1 MYKCSEQTYNYTAL
15 FFEPLNFEKT
25 TKGNDTPCRHCK
37 LSHTFSHIFD
47 PSVRMLSSV
56 FSLLHSRLQTF
67 VDAIAS
73 YVIENAPDLMSKEF
87 DREGVKLHATLM
99 NSKFPVKRAEKA
111 AESEGKKGGIG
122 GDWSEGKKG
131 GGGDWRRRKPPE
143 PERRKRPEKVS
154 FDATRIFKV

>member
-1 MYKCSEQTYNYTAL
+1 M
-15 FFEPLNFEKT
+15 
-25 TKGNDTPCRHCK
+25 
-37 LSHTFSHIFD
+37 
-47 PSVRMLSSV
+47 
-56 FSLLHSRLQTF
+56 
-67 VDAIAS
+67 DAIAS

-111 AESEGKKGGIG
+111 AEREGKK
-122 GDWSEGKKG
+122 E
-131 GGGDWRRRKPPE
+131 GDWRRKAPE